1 MHVFLVLVSRN
12 LIILVSLTRALIT
25 GTLHIMAFHSIR
37 IGTPSARCG
46 GPAITKSLSLFITL
60 IITRTKRTPP
70 SPFVKFVCYQKNAK
84 YSTSHKICTAQK
96 D

>member
-1 MHVFLVLVSRN
+1 
-12 LIILVSLTRALIT
+12 
-25 GTLHIMAFHSIR
+25 
-37 IGTPSARCG
+37 
-46 GPAITKSLSLFITL
+46 LSLFITL